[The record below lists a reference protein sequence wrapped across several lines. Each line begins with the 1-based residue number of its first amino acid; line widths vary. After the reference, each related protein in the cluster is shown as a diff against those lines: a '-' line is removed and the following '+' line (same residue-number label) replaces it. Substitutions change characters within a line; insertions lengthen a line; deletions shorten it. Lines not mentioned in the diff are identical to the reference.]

1 VAQVVESQPHQPAGC
16 RWHLFTPQYHEE
28 KKTGKSQEW
37 WCTPIISALRRM
49 RQEDHDFYMGLQR
62 ETPVSKKEH
71 DGLRV

>member
-1 VAQVVESQPHQPAGC
+1 MALIHSPIP
-16 RWHLFTPQYHEE
+16 RRKKK